1 MCGLEQLPITRC
13 KLKSKQLIHILALL
27 LAILILHPSPGAAQD
42 FPDVCQDPANI
53 LANCNFNSGLD
64 HWQPFLETGAA
75 DITVLQGGG
84 ECHAPLC
91 PAAYIVSNDHFIG
104 GIYQQVPVTRGA
116 NYYANIVWLVFDSLA
131 NDAAV
136 HQATGGIGRRIGID
150 PFGGTDPRSPN
161 IVWSPDNW
169 RNDCKICNV
178 EQVTVTAQADTMTV
192 FLRIENTWK
201 LRAAEKGFSIPP
213 SKDQFWIDDIGLKPV
228 DGAPIAVQVQQPATD
243 TPTPAPPPTNTPEAP
258 PPTNTPVPPANTP
271 TAAATPVAQADTP
284 AAEPDVTAAPP
295 TFTYTPPP
303 PPPTLTPTNTPSP
316 TSTRQPRPSV
326 EPTRPRRATP
336 TPQASQLPLVL
347 GAAGTT
353 ACLGGVALVLVAAV
367 MAGLV
372 WLYRLGWGSAAVE
385 EEYYDDNEGINVED
399 VES

>member
-1 MCGLEQLPITRC
+1 M
-13 KLKSKQLIHILALL
+13 KSKQLIHLLALW

-75 DITVLQGGG
+75 DITVLQGGS

-228 DGAPIAVQVQQPATD
+228 DGAPIAVQVQQPATG

-295 TFTYTPPP
+295 TFTHTPPP

-316 TSTRQPRPSV
+316 TSTRQPRPSA

-385 EEYYDDNEGINVED
+385 EEYYDDNEGINED